1 MDLAATTITVSIG
14 STPAA
19 SHTGHHAG
27 PSKKAQMAA
36 GLIVACVLIIV
47 FTLASIAGGVYLY
60 LKWRREKRAE
70 GQRARCERGQGPQ
83 LPLPSLQ
90 RSRSDKPGVKDG
102 TGDYPL
108 ATLDCEGKSG
118 FLLMA
123 DHDQRD
129 RSASSSS
136 GSSQGKQPL
145 WSRSPLDGAELS
157 EPRERLPPYSPN

>member
-70 GQRARCERGQGPQ
+70 GQRAR
-83 LPLPSLQ
+83 
-90 RSRSDKPGVKDG
+90 RSDKPGVKDG

-108 ATLDCEGKSG
+108 ATLDY
-118 FLLMA
+118 
-123 DHDQRD
+123 HDQRD